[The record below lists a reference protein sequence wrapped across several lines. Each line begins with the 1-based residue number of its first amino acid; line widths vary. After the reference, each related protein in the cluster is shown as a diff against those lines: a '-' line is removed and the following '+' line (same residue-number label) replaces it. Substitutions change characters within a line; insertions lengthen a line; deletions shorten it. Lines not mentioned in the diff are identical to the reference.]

1 MGLLGKVGE
10 SSVACVAP
18 QKCRP
23 HAGVVKPNSDWSGSR
38 PKWLSPIVNVLLG
51 VLLQV
56 GELLLVDGG
65 YFGLFL
71 LLLDFHELLFRVLP
85 LREKD
90 VFDPGVNARLANN
103 LVRHV
108 VREYLVV
115 VQKGLVLL
123 LLVLLEHFLLD
134 VLLFK
139 PLV

>member
-1 MGLLGKVGE
+1 MLQVRVGLAL
-10 SSVACVAP
+10 SVLQVPFRHFVSFLLALL
-18 QKCRP
+18 QLLLQFI
-23 HAGVVKPNSDWSGSR
+23 SIQ
-38 PKWLSPIVNVLLG
+38 PIVNVLLG

-103 LVRHV
+103 LIGHV